1 MAPSRWANSGVST
14 DLTVSLIDRPGE
26 LARLGEAL
34 SEAGINIE
42 GLAATGMDGRGDVHV
57 LVADAAAARRAL
69 EGAGIEVVRQGP
81 VVLVELP
88 DAPGSF
94 GKSCRALANAGVN
107 IEFAYFASSLGKHV
121 FGVDDPARA
130 EGALAQG

>member
-1 MAPSRWANSGVST
+1 MVA
-14 DLTVSLIDRPGE
+14 DLTVSLVDRPGE

-57 LVADAAAARRAL
+57 LVEDPVAARGAL
-69 EGAGIEVVRQGP
+69 ERAGIEVTRERQ
-81 VVLVELP
+81 VLLVEFP

-94 GKSCRALANAGVN
+94 GRACRALADAGVN
-107 IEFAYFASSLGKHV
+107 IEFAYFGSSIGKHV
-121 FGVDDPARA
+121 FGVDDPAKA
-130 EGALAQG
+130 SGLLEDGSGAQTPA